1 MGEAN
6 SAMNDLM
13 DLNANNADDKSNQLS
28 LDVNLC

>member
-13 DLNANNADDKSNQLS
+13 DFNANNADDKSTQLN
-28 LDVNLC
+28 LDERVC

>member
-13 DLNANNADDKSNQLS
+13 DLNANNADDKSNQLGVQVS
-28 LDVNLC
+28 RF